1 MGAHRRVVEEIG
13 SDRSQELGQ
22 ACFELVIGGAI
33 RPDLGDC
40 CGIEQTPNDLDAIAD
55 LQKFPDLLRKRECG
69 EKDIAAVT
77 HGNWM
82 RSLERGLLRD
92 GGDQQV

>member
-1 MGAHRRVVEEIG
+1 
-13 SDRSQELGQ
+13 
-22 ACFELVIGGAI
+22 
-33 RPDLGDC
+33 
-40 CGIEQTPNDLDAIAD
+40 